1 MEVIKKVLDKGFVRV
16 VDKMGTDSSIVQSAR
31 ISYGEGTK
39 HTSQDRSLIRYLMRH
54 LHTSPF
60 EMCEIKLHIKM
71 PIFVAR
77 QWIRHRTANIN
88 EYSARY
94 SIMQDEFYI
103 PDCKDIAFQSED
115 NKQGRGE
122 SLGNQAQEVRDLI
135 EKQSK
140 EAYVAYQKMLEQG
153 VARELARVILPQNI
167 YTQFYWKCDL
177 HNLLHL
183 IALRS
188 HPTAQFE
195 IREFSLAIEE
205 IVKEWVPYTYEAFLD
220 YRKESYSV
228 AGHTKEYLQLK
239 KDADMKNIESKLGKT
254 EFAEFKKNW
263 MSEEDE

>member
-1 MEVIKKVLDKGFVRV
+1 MEEILKVLDHGFVRV
-16 VDKMGTDSSIVQSAR
+16 VDKMGTDSSIVQAAR
-31 ISYGEGTK
+31 ISYGDGTK

-54 LHTSPF
+54 KHTSPF

-94 SIMQDEFYI
+94 SLMPDEFYI
-103 PDCKDIAFQSED
+103 PAEKDIALQSVD

-122 SLGNQAQEVRDLI
+122 ALSHEDARQVKQLI
-135 EKQSK
+135 EEQSK
-140 EAYVAYQKMLEQG
+140 SAYAAYEKMLERG
-153 VARELARVILPQNI
+153 VARELARVVLPQNI

-195 IREFSLAIEE
+195 VREYSNAIEE
-205 IVKEWVPYTYEAFLD
+205 IVKEWVPITYEAFVD
-220 YRKESYSV
+220 YRKDACMVS
-228 AGHTKEYLQLK
+228 GHAKKYLRKATGVSSQELEK
-239 KDADMKNIESKLGKT
+239 VFGKT
-254 EFAEFKKNW
+254 EFAEFESNW
-263 MSEEDE
+263 SE

>member
-1 MEVIKKVLDKGFVRV
+1 MKEILKVLDHGFVRV
-16 VDKMGTDSSIVQSAR
+16 VDKMGADSSIVQAAR

-54 LHTSPF
+54 KHTSPF

-94 SIMQDEFYI
+94 SLMPDEFYI
-103 PDCKDIAFQSED
+103 PEEKDIAHQSVD
-115 NKQGRGE
+115 NKQGRGDAL
-122 SLGNQAQEVRDLI
+122 SHADARQVKKLI
-135 EKQSK
+135 EDQSK
-140 EAYVAYQKMLEQG
+140 AAYAAYENMLEKG
-153 VARELARVILPQNI
+153 VARELARVVLPQNI

-188 HPTAQFE
+188 HSTAQFE
-195 IREFSLAIEE
+195 VREYSNAIEE
-205 IVKEWVPYTYEAFLD
+205 IVKEWMPITYEAFVD
-220 YRKESYSV
+220 YRKEACMVS
-228 AGHTKEYLQLK
+228 GHAKKYLRKAEGVSNQELEK
-239 KDADMKNIESKLGKT
+239 IFGKT
-254 EFAEFKKNW
+254 EFAEFENNW
-263 MSEEDE
+263 S